1 MSAYQRGNPSN
12 IKVNDIQMYYE
23 IHGEGE
29 PLVLILGLGTISPNG
44 VESYAGL
51 QKNIRYWHLIIE
63 VWVAQT
69 NPI

>member
-1 MSAYQRGNPSN
+1 MPY

-29 PLVLILGLGTISPNG
+29 PLVLILGLGTDISEG
-44 VESYAGL
+44 VNSYIGL
-51 QKNIRYWHLIIE
+51 QKNFRYWRLITV